1 MKNLCSRRALLGPFC
16 KMAWVYR
23 TWSGCMTGFLGT
35 PPQWWA
41 PRMSAHL
48 HENLRSLSK
57 ARLDALDTFWSRP
70 ALAILPGKR
79 ECEFGYFQMF
89 IVFALKCLKPF
100 G

>member
-1 MKNLCSRRALLGPFC
+1 MGVLHMVRLHERVPGEPSP
-16 KMAWVYR
+16 
-23 TWSGCMTGFLGT
+23 
-35 PPQWWA
+35 

-57 ARLDALDTFWSRP
+57 ARLDALATFWLRP

-79 ECEFGYFQMF
+79 ECEFGYFRMF